1 MLDLKALPFVFLRH
15 HTTRPPQTSLNFR
28 AQFMV
33 CKLIL
38 HRISD
43 QPHQTGCRG
52 CAMPRSQQLKL
63 IEDSVTIE
71 LKQGTALRAKRKLE
85 SPGPQD
91 QGVDAA
97 TREAIEKYDH
107 LDDDYV
113 PQNEEGLAAK
123 KPKTSRKQEEPSKLY
138 CLGIYSP
145 PEKSKKQSRKD
156 WALVHCR
163 KTIRQLPDPRKVSA
177 AALRAAYESSKALN
191 VVMQGELEYQADVAS
206 DLRKKGTRDLQKYQ
220 LRIDEL
226 QVAVGGV
233 EPTKIPG
240 SKWTD
245 KARLSSFPKDPQ
257 ADIVIKG
264 RFESI
269 STNLANEVG
278 SLKYQLATEAYDK
291 VAAERELEALKAHV
305 KLHQEAAKQPSAALR
320 NELGE
325 HKEAREQAE
334 KQLKEA
340 LSYRSKAESEITRL
354 KEEIEDR
361 LTTAALCHNKK
372 YQLLEATFEGL
383 KEKLSKQDGG
393 LRSMEEKVKVQQAAI
408 TRAKACLMDL

>member
-240 SKWTD
+240 S
-245 KARLSSFPKDPQ
+245 
-257 ADIVIKG
+257 